1 MKQENTM
8 KKYKK
13 IIFWKAMVIGVAI
26 VSVSVLVFVLVRTHI
41 MVKRL
46 ETQITTLILENSSL
60 REELGRRNRWI
71 EQRIDDVLRLNKE
84 ISREKARRILQE
96 IWKRANEYQLT
107 PDLIWAV
114 IRTESCFDPRA
125 VSDKG
130 ALGLMQVMPE
140 YHPLPE
146 GWDPFDI
153 DINIAWG
160 CAVLAN
166 YVRKMDD
173 YQWALRAYYA
183 GEKGAQWKEAE
194 EYLVMIQ
201 KALAQTRGKSVAL
214 LYEGR
219 NKNLIWND
227 EKNLIVILA
236 DSISNGGNAIPQR
249 IEDRIRPFVAYTKQ
263 RGLGKLIGKK

>member
-1 MKQENTM
+1 M
-8 KKYKK
+8 KKKGNKK
-13 IIFWKAMVIGVAI
+13 ILAWKAMVIVVAI

-130 ALGLMQVMPE
+130 ALGLMQVMPQ

-183 GEKGAQWKEAE
+183 GEKGAQWQEAE
-194 EYLVMIQ
+194 EYLVKIQ
-201 KALAQTRGKSVAL
+201 KTLAQTRGKSLAL
-214 LYEGR
+214 LYERR
-219 NKNLIWND
+219 NQDLIRKD
-227 EKNLIVILA
+227 EKDRLVTLHG
-236 DSISNGGNAIPQR
+236 SISKGGNAMPQR
-249 IEDRIRPFVAYTKQ
+249 IEDRIRPSLAYTN
-263 RGLGKLIGKK
+263 RNGKIDR

>member
-1 MKQENTM
+1 MKHEHTM

-13 IIFWKAMVIGVAI
+13 IIVWKAIVIGVVI
-26 VSVSVLVFVLVRTHI
+26 VSVSVLVFVLVRTHL
-41 MVKRL
+41 MVTRL
-46 ETQITTLILENSSL
+46 EAQITTLISENSSL
-60 REELGRRNRWI
+60 RKELGRRNRWI
-71 EQRIDDVLRLNKE
+71 EQRIEEVLRLNKE

-146 GWDPFDI
+146 GWNPFNI
-153 DINIAWG
+153 EINIAWG

-183 GEKGAQWKEAE
+183 GEEGAQCKEAE
-194 EYLVMIQ
+194 EYLVKIQ
-201 KALAQTRGKSVAL
+201 KALVQIQEKSVAL

-219 NKNLIWND
+219 NQDLIRKD
-227 EKNLIVILA
+227 EKDRIVTLHG
-236 DSISNGGNAIPQR
+236 SISKGGNARPQR
-249 IEDRIRPFVAYTKQ
+249 IEDRIRSSIAYTK
-263 RGLGKLIGKK
+263 RKGEIDR